1 MGRTGGSRRG
11 REYTCTRSYA
21 HRHAIPCDR
30 CRYVMAASRSR
41 ARAHAKLRDQERRL
55 VSSSAL
61 FIVCD
66 SSAADVLRLV
76 AQREAIL
83 YTSTRR
89 LGKQCYCSSLS
100 ALSVAST
107 LVLGWGQHLAPSYS
121 FTSYTPRVCSIFEHR
136 YASLPPRRP
145 RPASDAPIFRQPRRA
160 GATPA
165 RRRRIAGR
173 PAGNMS
179 AKSGGGSTR

>member
-1 MGRTGGSRRG
+1 
-11 REYTCTRSYA
+11 
-21 HRHAIPCDR
+21 
-30 CRYVMAASRSR
+30 MAASRSR

-100 ALSVAST
+100 LERCFHLGAWLGPAFGAI
-107 LVLGWGQHLAPSYS
+107 VLFY
-121 FTSYTPRVCSIFEHR
+121 FV
-136 YASLPPRRP
+136 
-145 RPASDAPIFRQPRRA
+145 
-160 GATPA
+160 
-165 RRRRIAGR
+165 
-173 PAGNMS
+173 
-179 AKSGGGSTR
+179 